1 MQYFLNPVRLLL
13 AALCILSFPLA
24 GSALDAGMPNP
35 PASPTQVQV
44 GMFVADIIDMDEA
57 NETFQIELIL
67 VGTWLDPR
75 LAFDPA
81 EEDTNKKIFQGGF
94 QFNEVYPG
102 WWPQFLIINEIGSGD
117 LNAVKIE
124 VYPDGKVR
132 YLEQRNVTLETPM
145 DLRSFPF
152 DVQTLKAFFIPFG
165 DNKREVELQVDQRV
179 LGATEEYAEKEHHVD
194 IAEWRLQN
202 VDIKASTTDYR
213 YFGDK
218 EEVAQIEL
226 EITMKRKSANIIWKV
241 IFPLVI
247 LVAMMWTVFWLDI
260 DSLTD
265 RLNISFIGI
274 LTIVAYQF
282 LIDGTMPR
290 ISYFTFTDALLLYS
304 FVIMA
309 ATIFQSLLVFDLA
322 KRGKRAAA
330 HRVDTVSR
338 WAFPAV
344 YSLTII
350 WSYFYY
356 IQ

>member
-1 MQYFLNPVRLLL
+1 
-13 AALCILSFPLA
+13 
-24 GSALDAGMPNP
+24 
-35 PASPTQVQV
+35 
-44 GMFVADIIDMDEA
+44 
-57 NETFQIELIL
+57 
-67 VGTWLDPR
+67 
-75 LAFDPA
+75 
-81 EEDTNKKIFQGGF
+81 
-94 QFNEVYPG
+94 
-102 WWPQFLIINEIGSGD
+102 
-117 LNAVKIE
+117 
-124 VYPDGKVR
+124 
-132 YLEQRNVTLETPM
+132 
-145 DLRSFPF
+145 
-152 DVQTLKAFFIPFG
+152 
-165 DNKREVELQVDQRV
+165 
-179 LGATEEYAEKEHHVD
+179 
-194 IAEWRLQN
+194 
-202 VDIKASTTDYR
+202 
-213 YFGDK
+213 
-218 EEVAQIEL
+218 
-226 EITMKRKSANIIWKV
+226 MKRKSANIIWKV